1 MRDHERDVTTTG
13 MAPWKSP
20 VALSVTLHA
29 LILGIALAGW
39 SWTSTDHE
47 PPPRSI
53 SARLITQQE
62 PEPSPVVEPDDQQKR
77 DEERRAEEQRRR
89 EEAERQ
95 RQEETS

>member
-62 PEPSPVVEPDDQQKR
+62 PEPSPVVEPDDQQKHVDLKQHVVVR
-77 DEERRAEEQRRR
+77 LLLMYLLMKID
-89 EEAERQ
+89 
-95 RQEETS
+95 